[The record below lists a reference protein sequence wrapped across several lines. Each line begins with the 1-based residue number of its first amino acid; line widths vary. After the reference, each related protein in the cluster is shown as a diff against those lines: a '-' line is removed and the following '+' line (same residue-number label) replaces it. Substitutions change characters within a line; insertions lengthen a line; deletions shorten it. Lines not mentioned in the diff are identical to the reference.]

1 MIIANGKIAVKL
13 KKAGGIDPTTGH
25 AVPSVVIGYSEQRA
39 CQIVAITQNKQARHE
54 GEAIET
60 ASYNVFLDSK
70 PLEGEQVRL
79 WDEAGRVIGDF
90 AVQRQEELKA
100 VRQWRLHIQ
109 NPRIHG
115 DSRQYRL

>member
-1 MIIANGKIAVKL
+1 MIIANGKIAVKQ
-13 KKAGGIDPTTGH
+13 KEAGGIDPITGH

-39 CQIVAITQNKQARHE
+39 CQIVTTAQNKQARHE

-60 ASYNVFLDSK
+60 VSYNVFLDSE

-90 AVQRQEELKA
+90 AVQWQEELKA
-100 VRQWRLHIQ
+100 VRQWRLY
-109 NPRIHG
+109 IHKSK
-115 DSRQYRL
+115 DTWR

>member
-25 AVPSVVIGYSEQRA
+25 AIPSVVIGYSEQRA
-39 CQIVAITQNKQARHE
+39 CQIVTTAQNKQARHE
-54 GEAIET
+54 GEAVET
-60 ASYNVFLDSK
+60 ASYNVFLDSE

-90 AVQRQEELKA
+90 AIQWQEELKA
-100 VRQWRLHIQ
+100 VRQWRLY
-109 NPRIHG
+109 IHKSK
-115 DSRQYRL
+115 DTWR

>member
-13 KKAGGIDPTTGH
+13 KKAGGIDPITGH

-39 CQIVAITQNKQARHE
+39 CQIVTTAQNKQARHE

-60 ASYNVFLDSK
+60 VSYNVFLDSE

-90 AVQRQEELKA
+90 AVQWQEELKA
-100 VRQWRLHIQ
+100 VRQWRLY
-109 NPRIHG
+109 IHKSK
-115 DSRQYRL
+115 DTWR

>member
-39 CQIVAITQNKQARHE
+39 CQIVTTAQNKQARHE
-54 GEAIET
+54 GEAVE
-60 ASYNVFLDSK
+60 AVSYNVFLDSE

-90 AVQRQEELKA
+90 AVQWQEELKA
-100 VRQWRLHIQ
+100 VRQWRLY
-109 NPRIHG
+109 IHKSK
-115 DSRQYRL
+115 DTWR